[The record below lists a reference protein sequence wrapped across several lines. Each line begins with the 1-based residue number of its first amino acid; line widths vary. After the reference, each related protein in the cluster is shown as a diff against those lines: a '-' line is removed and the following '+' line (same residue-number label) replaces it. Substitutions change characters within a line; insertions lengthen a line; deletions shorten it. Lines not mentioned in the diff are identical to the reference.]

1 MSRHMKYQY
10 TSRWMSR
17 RRKWDDTVSADFIS
31 KNDDEDLRVQWC
43 TVSLI
48 PSVLHR
54 VARASGAG
62 VFSRHVNAR
71 TRTRTPVEI
80 ERRVRL
86 PPHRVDLSHL
96 HSVILRIGNRLSGH
110 YGVYPF
116 YVSSISRYR
125 EHVTVIILK
134 SSYHRRARTVLT
146 CLRAYARV
154 CQRTRASDTD
164 LMSRISE
171 SCFTADT
178 CTRITIVTSCT
189 PCFSA
194 GFLHLTR
201 ITGYWNEIC
210 VY

>member
-1 MSRHMKYQY
+1 MSRRMKYQY

-62 VFSRHVNAR
+62 VFSRRVNAR

-86 PPHRVDLSHL
+86 LLHRVDLSHP

-146 CLRAYARV
+146 HVFVSAHV
-154 CQRTRASDTD
+154 HP
-164 LMSRISE
+164 
-171 SCFTADT
+171 
-178 CTRITIVTSCT
+178 T
-189 PCFSA
+189 P
-194 GFLHLTR
+194 
-201 ITGYWNEIC
+201 I
-210 VY
+210 